1 MSLLNTEDD
10 GYSGESRRKHLILA
24 ALWIALIGIG
34 ALVTVYAIA
43 PLVLKTPAVVKRT
56 VLDVDLK
63 DAELAVLTNIDFG
76 YCVPG
81 EVSGDVYVNVVNS
94 GNVPIMIS
102 SINLTDPVQAG
113 ASELILFATGGETA
127 IVAGGTRELM
137 LWVFMPANYVLDV
150 SNFQVAL
157 MIVAA

>member
-102 SINLTDPVQAG
+102 DVAISDPVQPG
-113 ASELILFATGGETA
+113 ASALQLFKTGTDTA
-127 IVAGGTRELM
+127 IVAGGTREVM
-137 LWVFMPANYVLDV
+137 LWLFMPATYALDT
-150 SNFQVAL
+150 SNFSVAWT
-157 MIVAA
+157 IVAA

>member
-81 EVSGDVYVNVVNS
+81 EVSGDVYINVVNS
-94 GNVPIMIS
+94 GNVPVMIS
-102 SINLTDPVQAG
+102 SINITDPVQPG
-113 ASELILFATGGETA
+113 ASALTLFSNGADTA
-127 IVAGGTRELM
+127 IVAGGTREIM
-137 LWVFMPANYVLDV
+137 LWVYMPLTYTLDT
-150 SNFQVAL
+150 SNFQVTL
-157 MIVAA
+157 TVGAA